1 VSVGPEEMRFS
12 LVQDPWLRLQRL
24 LRLAPR
30 EGLGA
35 RRRAVFFALLGWL
48 PLVVWAGAT
57 GRLQNGSDPESLW
70 RHLGVHVRCLLAIPL
85 FVLSEPW
92 SDRILGIIVG
102 NFVPSGLVRPEEQ
115 AHLAGAL
122 RSVERWRDSR
132 WIWTLLAA
140 IVVLVIASSPW
151 QGAVDDVVAWAR
163 TPEGVGFGGT
173 WLFFV
178 TRPLFLFMAILWL
191 WRLLLTWLLCRRLA
205 ALDLQLVPSHPDR
218 AGGLGFT
225 EQLPLAFTLVV
236 LAFSSVV
243 ASSVAHQILS
253 HGAHVMQFKALAAGL
268 VVLLTVLFVSPLTAF
283 SGPLRRTRLRARFEY
298 GALAGKQVRG
308 VHERWVLGRPV
319 EDDAILAAPEIG
331 PAADMATLYA
341 LGTGMRSVPIGKTTL
356 VALLVPAVLPLLVA
370 ASIEVPIKEVL
381 LKILGALA

>member
-1 VSVGPEEMRFS
+1 MSVGPEEMRFS

-48 PLVVWAGAT
+48 PLVIWAGAT
-57 GRLQNGSDPESLW
+57 GRLQNGSDPESLL

-85 FVLSEPW
+85 FILSEPW
-92 SDRILGIIVG
+92 ADRILALIVK
-102 NFVPSGLVRPEEQ
+102 NFVHSGLVRPEEQ
-115 AHLAGAL
+115 ARLAGAL
-122 RSVERWRDSR
+122 RSVARWRDSL
-132 WIWTLLAA
+132 WSGTILLAL
-140 IVVLVIASSPW
+140 VVLLTAASHR
-151 QGAVDDVVAWAR
+151 QAGVDDALAWAR
-163 TPEGVGFGGT
+163 TPGSVGFGGI
-173 WLFFV
+173 WLV
-178 TRPLFLFMAILWL
+178 YVARPLFMFMAGLWL
-191 WRLLLTWLLCRRLA
+191 WRMLLTGLLCRRLA

-218 AGGLGFT
+218 TGGLGFA
-225 EQLPLAFTLVV
+225 EQLPSAFSLVV
-236 LAFSSVV
+236 LALSSVV
-243 ASSVAHQILS
+243 AAFIAHQILA
-253 HGAHVMQFKALAAGL
+253 HGAHIMQFKALAIGW
-268 VVLLTVLFVSPLTAF
+268 VVLLAVLFVSPLLAF

-298 GALAGKQVRG
+298 ATLAGKQVRR